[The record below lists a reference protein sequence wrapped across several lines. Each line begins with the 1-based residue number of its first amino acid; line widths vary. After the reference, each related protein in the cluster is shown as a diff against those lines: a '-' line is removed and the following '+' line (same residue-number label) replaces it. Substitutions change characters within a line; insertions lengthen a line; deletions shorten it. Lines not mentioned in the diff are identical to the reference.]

1 MKIRLFLILS
11 LFFLLTTV
19 SVNAREPW
27 RNDTSNLPS
36 PTGTIGLPKYS
47 NANANTNTWSST
59 GQVNGFNPSFLQ
71 QQLTYSIN
79 AGTIITG
86 IMATP
91 ISSKLSQPGT
101 IIAIDLPLGYKSNNT
116 TLIPPGS
123 KIIGVVMNTSPS
135 ATLNHGHPGRIELS
149 LQTLVF
155 PSGKSTEFHGFI
167 SHNVSQ
173 DQIKEALT
181 KSAGFDVK
189 DYPQL
194 GTSFLRS
201 FTLGIGAFTKKNN
214 QGGDLNIAAGTM
226 IPIKLTR
233 RLDLAQMINFQY
245 SPNNNSLPAN
255 YSQWGNTVKTNS
267 NPYNAY
273 SSINNPNNNSAPN
286 QSQLNPNINSYNPNS
301 NLTQNQSQFNSSLN
315 PYNANSN
322 GSALNFPNTNNQVNS
337 NTNNTAFTQNQNLPH
352 NLAPL
357 PPNNIDNLINPNSNA
372 NLYKQQLDKNPNSVF
387 DIPVDGYPTANTHKI
402 SP

>member
-1 MKIRLFLILS
+1 
-11 LFFLLTTV
+11 
-19 SVNAREPW
+19 
-27 RNDTSNLPS
+27 
-36 PTGTIGLPKYS
+36 
-47 NANANTNTWSST
+47 
-59 GQVNGFNPSFLQ
+59 
-71 QQLTYSIN
+71 
-79 AGTIITG
+79 
-86 IMATP
+86 MATP

-101 IIAIDLPLGYKSNNT
+101 IIAIDLPLGYKNNNT

-123 KIIGVVMNTSPS
+123 KIIGVVMNTAPS

-233 RLDLAQMINFQY
+233 RLDLAQMINY
-245 SPNNNSLPAN
+245 SPNNNSVPTN
-255 YSQWGNTVKTNS
+255 YSQWGNTAKTYS
-267 NPYNAY
+267 SPYNAY
-273 SSINNPNNNSAPN
+273 SSLNNTNNNPE
-286 QSQLNPNINSYNPNS
+286 L
-301 NLTQNQSQFNSSLN
+301 NQSQFNPNAN
-315 PYNANSN
+315 PYNTNSN
-322 GSALNFPNTNNQVNS
+322 GNVLNFPSANNQINS
-337 NTNNTAFTQNQNLPH
+337 NTNNTAFTQNQNPPH

-357 PPNNIDNLINPNSNA
+357 PPNNIDNLVNPNSNA